1 MATKKKLSDDFKDKI
16 LKHRGF
22 TNKIAK
28 DFSNTFFV
36 NKLIGE
42 SLVSNV
48 EGPDPFTFI
57 CTIEI
62 NTSITITSINV
73 NGVIAKESDFKI
85 KDEKIICEIKAF
97 VSTFTFLL
105 IIDAEGDALTT
116 TTFNITCD
124 GSKVFDEDQ
133 EIVITNSG
141 RGGYSNPK
149 VPLP

>member
-1 MATKKKLSDDFKDKI
+1 MAAKKKLSDDVKVKI

-22 TNKIAK
+22 TTKIAK

-36 NKLIGE
+36 NRLIGK

-62 NTSITITSINV
+62 NASITITSINV
-73 NGVIAKESDFKI
+73 NGVIAKESDFKL

-105 IIDAEGDALTT
+105 IIDAEGEALAT

-124 GSKVFDEDQ
+124 DSKVFDEDQ
-133 EIVITNSG
+133 EIVITKSG
-141 RGGYSNPK
+141 KGGYANPK